1 MNKLDFNNIT
11 HNIIEDSNKPLIHFI
26 TNYVTIND
34 VANMTLAF
42 GGSPIMAEAFEEVEE
57 ITSNCAC
64 LVINIG
70 MLTTNKIKS
79 MRKAIKV
86 ANHINIPVIL
96 DPVGVASS
104 KFRLDFVLEILN
116 NYKVDIVKG
125 NISEMKALLGYKT
138 LAKGVDCEEVVN
150 DNIDIIGTL
159 VAQKFDTVASITGN
173 IDTVCNNKYIAK
185 IEGGSSMLTYITGIG
200 CMINPL
206 IAVSLARCCD
216 PFISSV
222 YGIVAMNV
230 AADYVEKNLDAN
242 EGVGTYKIRLLDT
255 IYNIK
260 KENLIHRGKVNIYEV

>member
-1 MNKLDFNNIT
+1 MKKLDFNNIID
-11 HNIIEDSNKPLIHFI
+11 NIIEDSNKPLIHFI

-42 GGSPIMAEAFEEVEE
+42 GGSPIMAEAIEEIEE
-57 ITSNCAC
+57 ITSKCSC

-70 MLTTNKIKS
+70 MLTTNKMKS
-79 MRKAIKV
+79 MKKAIKV
-86 ANHINIPVIL
+86 ANNFHIPVIL
-96 DPVGVASS
+96 DPVGVAAS
-104 KFRLDFVLEILN
+104 KFRLNFVLEILN
-116 NYKVDIVKG
+116 CYKIDIVKG
-125 NISEMKALLGYKT
+125 NVSEMKALLGYKT

-159 VAQKFDTVASITGN
+159 VAQKFDTIASITGI
-173 IDTVCNNKYIAK
+173 IDTVCSNKYIAK
-185 IEGGSSMLTYITGIG
+185 IEGGSTMLTYITGIG

-206 IAVSLARCCD
+206 IAVSLARCGD
-216 PFISSV
+216 PFISSI
-222 YGIVAMNV
+222 YGIVSMNV
-230 AADYVEKNLDAN
+230 AADYVQQNLNDK